1 MTQASRTNER
11 AILSLGK
18 RRATHFKPA
27 VVRRND
33 QQWSIIHHF
42 RRRQSDGRWV
52 STQKLGKVKD
62 FKSELKLS
70 FFSALFIT
78 FSITFFVYNT
88 SVKRKKENTKL
99 SNSERKTVLLA
110 GFIPG

>member
-1 MTQASRTNER
+1 M
-11 AILSLGK
+11 
-18 RRATHFKPA
+18 
-27 VVRRND
+27 
-33 QQWSIIHHF
+33 IHHF
-42 RRRQSDGRWV
+42 RRRQSDGRRV

-88 SVKRKKENTKL
+88 SVSNIDRTLFIAGLLRLRSIFLYVNTV
-99 SNSERKTVLLA
+99 VLLQMQHT
-110 GFIPG
+110 